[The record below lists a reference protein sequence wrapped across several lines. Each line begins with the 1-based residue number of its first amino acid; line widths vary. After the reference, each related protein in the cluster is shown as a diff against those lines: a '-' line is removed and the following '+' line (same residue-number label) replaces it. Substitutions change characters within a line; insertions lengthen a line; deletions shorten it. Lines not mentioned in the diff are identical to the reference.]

1 MPAQHKSHK
10 PKARTAHSP
19 KNPPITSV
27 DPKSSTTTS
36 AKKPLTFQ
44 PSASHFTPPP
54 TRPRSQRTR
63 ITNYRNGALVVLGGL
78 TLLTSSYITY
88 VYKTYSREASIL
100 RDAGNTPPLDASA
113 RFNHIAEDY
122 DANINTSEWL
132 SGINNKRAKLLAKA
146 RGHVLE
152 ASVGTGRNA
161 AFYPLTG
168 GRIKSVTMVDQSAE
182 MVRVAR
188 MNWAKTNAWFINAMF
203 RIQSVAEP
211 IPYPSNSPEGYDT
224 VVQTMGVCST
234 GDPVAV
240 LRNLGRL
247 TKSDG
252 RILLLEHGR
261 AKYEWMNRVLD
272 TIAPSHAE
280 RWGCWF
286 NKDVGAVV
294 RESGLEIVEE
304 RRYHFGTTWWFVLK
318 PPRDRS
324 ILVDRQLDV
333 GSAESRV
340 EEEVRPWWAAWW
352 AARWR

>member
-10 PKARTAHSP
+10 PKARTTPLRKSP
-19 KNPPITSV
+19 STISI

-36 AKKPLTFQ
+36 SKKILTFQ
-44 PSASHFTPPP
+44 PSASHFAPAPPK
-54 TRPRSQRTR
+54 PRSSHTR
-63 ITNYRNGALVVLGGL
+63 ITYARNGTLVVLGGIA
-78 TLLTSSYITY
+78 LLTSFYVTY
-88 VYKTYSREASIL
+88 AYKGYVREASVL
-100 RDAGNTPPLDASA
+100 RDKENTPPLDASA

-132 SGINNKRAKLLAKA
+132 SGITNKRAKLLAKA

-168 GRIKSVTMVDQSAE
+168 GRIKSVTMVDQSGE

-234 GDPVAV
+234 GNPVAV

-252 RILLLEHGR
+252 KILLLEHGR

-272 TIAPSHAE
+272 NIAPAHAE

-318 PPRDRS
+318 PPQDRKLLWDS
-324 ILVDRQLDV
+324 KPVLS
-333 GSAESRV
+333 SAEHLT
-340 EEEVRPWWAAWW
+340 EEKARPWWATWW
-352 AARWR
+352 K